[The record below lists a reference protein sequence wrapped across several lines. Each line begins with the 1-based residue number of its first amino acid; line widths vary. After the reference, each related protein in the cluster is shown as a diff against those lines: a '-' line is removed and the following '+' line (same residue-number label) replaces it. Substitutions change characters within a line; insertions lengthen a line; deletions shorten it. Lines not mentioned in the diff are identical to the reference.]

1 MKEQG
6 SSVAVVTLVAV
17 AVSFTAC
24 NRVLGM
30 KSAQAVTG
38 VATQPAPQK
47 AQTSAAAQTAPAIA
61 SSPLALSASPSPPV
75 AVPKS
80 DAPAP
85 PPKLVVSDRSQSLIV
100 AQQTFHLLTH
110 VQSIEGITDETV
122 EWWELR
128 DAKEHVVYRESYPVA
143 FENGM
148 FESSVGIS
156 ANSFTT
162 KQGSGI
168 LVHGM
173 ELPSAPDSGGWV
185 QVFGFKYGRDKYA
198 ADERLFGPFGPPIF
212 IDGEF
217 LDIGTDSFR
226 PTPTSFGGATA
237 TVMHDVLKFRVWTGN
252 FNIVYPVLINW
263 ITGKLQP
270 AWRCIETTSKGQVER
285 CSYPITV
292 EAHRDKQPTFVR
304 LFPEADDGFTPKH
317 VIVQPQSKIEYLE
330 ARTPVAW
337 NEDAKAISFSVN
349 EDVWIKVRIDGL
361 EGWIHSQEDFEAV
374 GLPQAG

>member
-1 MKEQG
+1 M
-6 SSVAVVTLVAV
+6 AVVTLVVV

-24 NRVLGM
+24 NRIRGT
-30 KSAQAVTG
+30 SAQAATG
-38 VATQPAPQK
+38 AATQPAPQK
-47 AQTSAAAQTAPAIA
+47 SQPSPAAQAAPAIP
-61 SSPLALSASPSPPV
+61 SSPRALSASPPLPV
-75 AVPKS
+75 AAPKS
-80 DAPAP
+80 DSP
-85 PPKLVVSDRSQSLIV
+85 PPKVVVSDRNQSLIV
-100 AQQTFHLLTH
+100 AQQTFRLLTH
-110 VQSIEGITDETV
+110 VQSIEGTTEETV

-128 DAKEHVVYRESYPVA
+128 NPKQHVVYRESYPVA

-148 FESSVGIS
+148 FQSTVGIS
-156 ANSFTT
+156 ASSFTT

-198 ADERLFGPFGPPIF
+198 TDESLFGPFGPPIL

-226 PTPTSFGGATA
+226 PTPTSLGGTTT
-237 TVMHDVLKFRVWTGN
+237 TVMNDVLKFRVWTGN

-270 AWRCIETTSKGQVER
+270 AWRCIETTSRGQVER

-292 EAHRDKQPTFVR
+292 EAHRDNQLTFVR

-330 ARTPVAW
+330 ARTPVTW
-337 NEDAKAISFSVN
+337 NEDAKAISFSIN
-349 EDVWIKVRIDGL
+349 GDVWIKVRIDGL
-361 EGWIHSQEDFEAV
+361 EGWIHSQEDFDAV
-374 GLPQAG
+374 GLPQSG

>member
-1 MKEQG
+1 M
-6 SSVAVVTLVAV
+6 ALATLVAA

-24 NRVLGM
+24 NRVRG
-30 KSAQAVTG
+30 AQPVQPVTG
-38 VATQPAPQK
+38 VMARPQPSAPVQR
-47 AQTSAAAQTAPAIA
+47 AVPTPPGSPPA
-61 SSPLALSASPSPPV
+61 SSTSSSSVGGAS
-75 AVPKS
+75 KS
-80 DAPAP
+80 EAPAP
-85 PPKLVVSDRSQSLIV
+85 KVVVSDHSQTLIV
-100 AQQTFHLLTH
+100 AQQTCRLLTH
-110 VQSIEGITDETV
+110 GQSIEGTTEETV

-128 DAKEHVVYRESYPVA
+128 DANGHVVYRESYPVVL
-143 FENGM
+143 ENGM
-148 FESSVGIS
+148 FESSIAVN

-173 ELPSAPDSGGWV
+173 ELPSAPNSGGWV
-185 QVFGFKYGRDKYA
+185 QVFGFKYGRDRYA
-198 ADERLFGPFGPPIF
+198 ADQSLFGPFGPPIL

-217 LDIGTDSFR
+217 LDIGNDSFR
-226 PTPTSFGGATA
+226 PTPTSFGGATTA
-237 TVMHDVLKFRVWTGN
+237 VMNDVLRFRVWTGN

-292 EAHRDKQPTFVR
+292 EAHRDNQPTFVR

-337 NEDAKAISFSVN
+337 NEDAKAVSFGVN
-349 EDVWIKVRIDGL
+349 GDVWIRVRIDDL
-361 EGWIHSQEDFEAV
+361 EGWIHTEEDFEAV